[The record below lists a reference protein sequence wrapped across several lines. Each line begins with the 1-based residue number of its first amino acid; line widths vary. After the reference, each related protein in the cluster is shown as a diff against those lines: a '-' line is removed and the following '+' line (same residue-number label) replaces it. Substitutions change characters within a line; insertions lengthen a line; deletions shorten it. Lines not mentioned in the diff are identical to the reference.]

1 MAIRKI
7 MVIEGAAKPQGRP
20 GEEWRPIPGYDG
32 YEASDQGRI
41 RSVPRKI
48 RCYNSHGEIGWR
60 TYRGTMLSP
69 GLSSGYSHVQIGKG
83 NYNYSGELVHKLV
96 MLAFVGPPPSP
107 DHEIAHWDGNPANP
121 CLSNLRYATY
131 QQNYEDQVRHGRV
144 QRGEK
149 HYNAK
154 LTSDDV
160 RAIRRSKDTNANLS
174 KKYGVSKTTV
184 YEVRNYL
191 KWRWLIDD
199 DTTGNL

>member
-7 MVIEGAAKPQGRP
+7 VVIEGATKPEGRP
-20 GEEWRPIPGYDG
+20 GEVWRPIPGYDG
-32 YEASDQGRI
+32 YEASNQGRI
-41 RSVPRKI
+41 RSVPRI
-48 RCYNSHGEIGWR
+48 VRCLDAHGRIEWR
-60 TYRGTMLSP
+60 TYSGKILSP
-69 GLSSGYSHVQIGKG
+69 STTSVGYPHVQIGKG
-83 NYNYSGELVHKLV
+83 NYDYSGEDVHKLV
-96 MLAFVGPPPSP
+96 MLAFVGSRPP
-107 DHEIAHWDGNPANP
+107 DHEIAHYDGDRRNVH
-121 CLSNLRYATY
+121 LSNLRYATY
-131 QQNYEDQVRHGRV
+131 QQNYEDQVRHGRA